1 MIILASASPR
11 RADILLRHG
20 VEFCVDPADIDES
33 PLANESPGDYVVRV
47 AEAKAE
53 NRLPRLAE
61 SKCSLVLAAD
71 TCVSLDSEIL
81 GKPENL
87 DHFVSMFE
95 LLSGRTHK
103 VYTGVSLAG
112 GPEAD
117 FRETM
122 LETLRESILVS
133 TEVSF
138 REIGNDQI
146 LKYWNSGEPQD
157 KAGGYGIQGLAAE
170 FIERIEGSYSNV
182 VGLPICETM
191 QLLDRW
197 HIEHSLGPKN
207 V

>member
-1 MIILASASPR
+1 LIILASASPR

-20 VEFCVDPADIDES
+20 VEFCLDPANIDES
-33 PLANESPGDYVVRV
+33 PLANEGPDAYVVRV

-71 TCVSLDSEIL
+71 TCVSLDSNIL

-95 LLSGRTHK
+95 LLSGQTHK

-112 GPEAD
+112 RPEAA

-122 LETLRESILVS
+122 RESILVS

-138 REIGNDQI
+138 REIGIDQI